1 MKKRYL
7 FIVLIILCIASIFIG
22 VTNININDILTFN
35 IDKIEILLISRLP
48 RLIAIIV
55 AGVGLSISGLIMQQ
69 ISKNKF
75 VSPTTA
81 ATADFAKLGIL
92 FCIMIIP
99 GATIM
104 QKMIVSFVFA
114 GLGTVLFMKMIKAI
128 KIKNIV
134 FVPLIG
140 MMLGKIVGSI
150 TTFFAYKY
158 DLVQN
163 ISSWMEGDMSL
174 IMKGSY
180 ELLYLSVPMVIIAFL
195 YANKFTIVG
204 MGEDFAINLGLNY
217 NFVINVGLAIV
228 SLICAVTIITVGNIP
243 FLGLII
249 PNIVSLYSGD
259 NLKKTLYH
267 TALLGPIFLLAC
279 DILGRII
286 IFPFEMSISLT
297 VGVIGS
303 IIFLYMIVRGTK
315 MKTKDKKSIII
326 LTVLALI
333 LITSF
338 LFIGVNSVNFKYA
351 LYRRIPK
358 IYAMILT
365 GAAIGFSSLIFQTVT
380 NNRILTPSILGIDS
394 LYVLLQTTIVFL
406 LGSSS
411 AIISNGNINFI
422 ITIVSML
429 LFSSLIY

>member
-1 MKKRYL
+1 MYIGGKQMKKIYL
-7 FIVLIILCIASIFIG
+7 FIVLIILSIISLFVG
-22 VTNININDILTFN
+22 VTNISVNDILSFN
-35 IDKIEILLISRLP
+35 IDKIQILLISRLP

-104 QKMIVSFVFA
+104 QKMIISFIFA
-114 GLGTVLFMKMIKAI
+114 GLGTILFMKMIKAI
-128 KIKNIV
+128 KIKNII

-140 MMLGKIVGSI
+140 MMLGKIIGSI

-204 MGEDFAINLGLNY
+204 MGEDFAINLGVNY
-217 NFVINVGLAIV
+217 NFVVNVGLAIV

-279 DILGRII
+279 DILGRFI

-303 IIFLYMIVRGTK
+303 IIVLYMIIRGSK
-315 MKTKDKKSIII
+315 HE
-326 LTVLALI
+326 
-333 LITSF
+333 
-338 LFIGVNSVNFKYA
+338 G
-351 LYRRIPK
+351 
-358 IYAMILT
+358 
-365 GAAIGFSSLIFQTVT
+365 
-380 NNRILTPSILGIDS
+380 
-394 LYVLLQTTIVFL
+394 
-406 LGSSS
+406 
-411 AIISNGNINFI
+411 
-422 ITIVSML
+422 
-429 LFSSLIY
+429 

>member
-7 FIVLIILCIASIFIG
+7 FIILIILSIISLFVG
-22 VTNININDILTFN
+22 VTNISVNDILSFN
-35 IDKIEILLISRLP
+35 IDKIQILLISRLP

-104 QKMIVSFVFA
+104 QKMIISFIFA
-114 GLGTVLFMKMIKAI
+114 GLGTILFMKMIKAI
-128 KIKNIV
+128 KIKNII

-140 MMLGKIVGSI
+140 MMLGKIIGSI

-180 ELLYLSVPMVIIAFL
+180 ELLYLSIPMVIIAFL

-204 MGEDFAINLGLNY
+204 MGEDFAINLGVNY
-217 NFVINVGLAIV
+217 NFVVNVGLAIV

-249 PNIVSLYSGD
+249 PNIISLYSGD

-279 DILGRII
+279 DILGRFI

-297 VGVIGS
+297 VGIIGS
-303 IIFLYMIVRGTK
+303 IILLYMIIRGSK
-315 MKTKDKKSIII
+315 NE
-326 LTVLALI
+326 
-333 LITSF
+333 
-338 LFIGVNSVNFKYA
+338 G
-351 LYRRIPK
+351 
-358 IYAMILT
+358 
-365 GAAIGFSSLIFQTVT
+365 
-380 NNRILTPSILGIDS
+380 
-394 LYVLLQTTIVFL
+394 
-406 LGSSS
+406 
-411 AIISNGNINFI
+411 
-422 ITIVSML
+422 
-429 LFSSLIY
+429 

>member
-7 FIVLIILCIASIFIG
+7 FIILIILSIISLFVG
-22 VTNININDILTFN
+22 VTNISVNDILSFN
-35 IDKIEILLISRLP
+35 IDKIQILLISRLP

-104 QKMIVSFVFA
+104 QKMIISFIFA
-114 GLGTVLFMKMIKAI
+114 GLGTILFMKMIKAI
-128 KIKNIV
+128 KIKNII
-134 FVPLIG
+134 FIPLIG
-140 MMLGKIVGSI
+140 MMLGKIIGSI

-204 MGEDFAINLGLNY
+204 MGEDFAINLGVNY
-217 NFVINVGLAIV
+217 NFVVNVGLAIV
-228 SLICAVTIITVGNIP
+228 SLICAITIITVGNIP

-279 DILGRII
+279 DILGRFI

-303 IIFLYMIVRGTK
+303 IIFLYMIIRGSK
-315 MKTKDKKSIII
+315 NE
-326 LTVLALI
+326 
-333 LITSF
+333 
-338 LFIGVNSVNFKYA
+338 G
-351 LYRRIPK
+351 
-358 IYAMILT
+358 
-365 GAAIGFSSLIFQTVT
+365 
-380 NNRILTPSILGIDS
+380 
-394 LYVLLQTTIVFL
+394 
-406 LGSSS
+406 
-411 AIISNGNINFI
+411 
-422 ITIVSML
+422 
-429 LFSSLIY
+429 

>member
-7 FIVLIILCIASIFIG
+7 FIILIILSIISLFVG
-22 VTNININDILTFN
+22 VTNISVNDILSFN
-35 IDKIEILLISRLP
+35 IDKIQILLISRLP

-99 GATIM
+99 GATII
-104 QKMIVSFVFA
+104 QKMIISFIFA
-114 GLGTVLFMKMIKAI
+114 GLGTILFMKMIKAI
-128 KIKNIV
+128 KIKNII

-140 MMLGKIVGSI
+140 MMLGKIIGSI

-180 ELLYLSVPMVIIAFL
+180 ELLYLSIPMVIIAFL

-204 MGEDFAINLGLNY
+204 MGEDFAINLGVNY
-217 NFVINVGLAIV
+217 NFVVNVGLAIV

-249 PNIVSLYSGD
+249 PNIISLYSGD

-279 DILGRII
+279 DILGRFI

-303 IIFLYMIVRGTK
+303 IIFLYMIIRGSK
-315 MKTKDKKSIII
+315 NE
-326 LTVLALI
+326 
-333 LITSF
+333 
-338 LFIGVNSVNFKYA
+338 G
-351 LYRRIPK
+351 
-358 IYAMILT
+358 
-365 GAAIGFSSLIFQTVT
+365 
-380 NNRILTPSILGIDS
+380 
-394 LYVLLQTTIVFL
+394 
-406 LGSSS
+406 
-411 AIISNGNINFI
+411 
-422 ITIVSML
+422 
-429 LFSSLIY
+429 

>member
-7 FIVLIILCIASIFIG
+7 FIILIILSIISLFVG
-22 VTNININDILTFN
+22 VTNISVNDILSFN
-35 IDKIEILLISRLP
+35 IDKIQILLISRFP

-104 QKMIVSFVFA
+104 QKMIISFIFA
-114 GLGTVLFMKMIKAI
+114 GLGTILFMKMIKAI
-128 KIKNIV
+128 KIKNII

-140 MMLGKIVGSI
+140 MMLGKIIGSI

-180 ELLYLSVPMVIIAFL
+180 ELLYLSIQMVIIAFL

-204 MGEDFAINLGLNY
+204 MGEDFAINLGVNY
-217 NFVINVGLAIV
+217 NFVVNVGLAIV

-249 PNIVSLYSGD
+249 PNIISLYSGD

-279 DILGRII
+279 DILGRFI

-303 IIFLYMIVRGTK
+303 IIFLYMIIRGSK
-315 MKTKDKKSIII
+315 NE
-326 LTVLALI
+326 
-333 LITSF
+333 
-338 LFIGVNSVNFKYA
+338 G
-351 LYRRIPK
+351 
-358 IYAMILT
+358 
-365 GAAIGFSSLIFQTVT
+365 
-380 NNRILTPSILGIDS
+380 
-394 LYVLLQTTIVFL
+394 
-406 LGSSS
+406 
-411 AIISNGNINFI
+411 
-422 ITIVSML
+422 
-429 LFSSLIY
+429 

>member
-7 FIVLIILCIASIFIG
+7 FIILIILSIISLFVG
-22 VTNININDILTFN
+22 VTNISVNDILSFN
-35 IDKIEILLISRLP
+35 IDKIQILLISRLP

-104 QKMIVSFVFA
+104 QKMIISFIFA
-114 GLGTVLFMKMIKAI
+114 GLGTILFMKMIKAI
-128 KIKNIV
+128 KIKNII

-140 MMLGKIVGSI
+140 MMLGKIIGSI

-180 ELLYLSVPMVIIAFL
+180 ELLYLSIPMVIIAFL

-204 MGEDFAINLGLNY
+204 MGEDFAINLGVNY
-217 NFVINVGLAIV
+217 NFVVNVGLSIV

-249 PNIVSLYSGD
+249 PNIISLYSGD

-279 DILGRII
+279 DILGRFI

-303 IIFLYMIVRGTK
+303 IIFLYMIIRGSK
-315 MKTKDKKSIII
+315 NE
-326 LTVLALI
+326 
-333 LITSF
+333 
-338 LFIGVNSVNFKYA
+338 G
-351 LYRRIPK
+351 
-358 IYAMILT
+358 
-365 GAAIGFSSLIFQTVT
+365 
-380 NNRILTPSILGIDS
+380 
-394 LYVLLQTTIVFL
+394 
-406 LGSSS
+406 
-411 AIISNGNINFI
+411 
-422 ITIVSML
+422 
-429 LFSSLIY
+429 

>member
-1 MKKRYL
+1 MYIGGKQMKKIYL
-7 FIVLIILCIASIFIG
+7 FIVLIILSIISLFVG
-22 VTNININDILTFN
+22 VTNISVNDILSFN
-35 IDKIEILLISRLP
+35 IDKIQILLISRLP

-104 QKMIVSFVFA
+104 QKMIISFIFA
-114 GLGTVLFMKMIKAI
+114 GLGTILFMKMIKAI
-128 KIKNIV
+128 KIKNII

-140 MMLGKIVGSI
+140 MMLGKIIGSI

-180 ELLYLSVPMVIIAFL
+180 ELLYLSIPMVIIAFL

-204 MGEDFAINLGLNY
+204 MGEDFAINLGVNY
-217 NFVINVGLAIV
+217 NFVVNVGLAIV

-249 PNIVSLYSGD
+249 PNIISLYSGD

-279 DILGRII
+279 DILGRLI

-303 IIFLYMIVRGTK
+303 IIFLYMIIRGSK
-315 MKTKDKKSIII
+315 NE
-326 LTVLALI
+326 
-333 LITSF
+333 
-338 LFIGVNSVNFKYA
+338 G
-351 LYRRIPK
+351 
-358 IYAMILT
+358 
-365 GAAIGFSSLIFQTVT
+365 
-380 NNRILTPSILGIDS
+380 
-394 LYVLLQTTIVFL
+394 
-406 LGSSS
+406 
-411 AIISNGNINFI
+411 
-422 ITIVSML
+422 
-429 LFSSLIY
+429 

>member
-1 MKKRYL
+1 MKKIYL
-7 FIVLIILCIASIFIG
+7 FIVLIILSIISLFVG
-22 VTNININDILTFN
+22 VTNISVNDILSFN
-35 IDKIEILLISRLP
+35 IDKIQILLISRLP

-104 QKMIVSFVFA
+104 QKMIISFIFA
-114 GLGTVLFMKMIKAI
+114 GLGTILFMKMIKAI
-128 KIKNIV
+128 KIKNII
-134 FVPLIG
+134 FIPLIG
-140 MMLGKIVGSI
+140 MMLGKIIGSI

-180 ELLYLSVPMVIIAFL
+180 ELLYLSIPMVIIAFL

-204 MGEDFAINLGLNY
+204 MGEDFAINLGVNY
-217 NFVINVGLAIV
+217 NFVVNVGLAIV

-279 DILGRII
+279 DILGRFI

-303 IIFLYMIVRGTK
+303 IIFLYMIIRGSK
-315 MKTKDKKSIII
+315 NE
-326 LTVLALI
+326 
-333 LITSF
+333 
-338 LFIGVNSVNFKYA
+338 G
-351 LYRRIPK
+351 
-358 IYAMILT
+358 
-365 GAAIGFSSLIFQTVT
+365 
-380 NNRILTPSILGIDS
+380 
-394 LYVLLQTTIVFL
+394 
-406 LGSSS
+406 
-411 AIISNGNINFI
+411 
-422 ITIVSML
+422 
-429 LFSSLIY
+429 

>member
-1 MKKRYL
+1 MKKIYL
-7 FIVLIILCIASIFIG
+7 FIILIILSIISLFVG
-22 VTNININDILTFN
+22 VTNISVNDILSFN
-35 IDKIEILLISRLP
+35 IDKIQILLISRLP

-104 QKMIVSFVFA
+104 QKMIISFIFA
-114 GLGTVLFMKMIKAI
+114 GLGTILFMKMIKAI
-128 KIKNIV
+128 KIKNII

-140 MMLGKIVGSI
+140 MMLGKIIGSI

-180 ELLYLSVPMVIIAFL
+180 ELLYLSIPMVIIAFL

-204 MGEDFAINLGLNY
+204 MGEDFAINLGVNY
-217 NFVINVGLAIV
+217 NFVVNVGLAIV

-249 PNIVSLYSGD
+249 PNIISLYSGD

-279 DILGRII
+279 DILGRFI

-303 IIFLYMIVRGTK
+303 IIFLYMIIRGSK
-315 MKTKDKKSIII
+315 NE
-326 LTVLALI
+326 
-333 LITSF
+333 
-338 LFIGVNSVNFKYA
+338 G
-351 LYRRIPK
+351 
-358 IYAMILT
+358 
-365 GAAIGFSSLIFQTVT
+365 
-380 NNRILTPSILGIDS
+380 
-394 LYVLLQTTIVFL
+394 
-406 LGSSS
+406 
-411 AIISNGNINFI
+411 
-422 ITIVSML
+422 
-429 LFSSLIY
+429 

>member
-7 FIVLIILCIASIFIG
+7 FIILIILSIISLFVG
-22 VTNININDILTFN
+22 VTNISVNDILSFN
-35 IDKIEILLISRLP
+35 IDKIQILLISRLP

-55 AGVGLSISGLIMQQ
+55 AGVVLSISGLIMQQ

-104 QKMIVSFVFA
+104 QKMIISFIFA
-114 GLGTVLFMKMIKAI
+114 GLGTILFMKMIKAI
-128 KIKNIV
+128 KIKNII

-140 MMLGKIVGSI
+140 MMLGKIIGSI

-180 ELLYLSVPMVIIAFL
+180 ELLYLSIPMVIIAFL

-204 MGEDFAINLGLNY
+204 MGEDFAINLGVNY
-217 NFVINVGLAIV
+217 NFVVNVGLAIV

-249 PNIVSLYSGD
+249 PNIISLYSGD

-279 DILGRII
+279 DILGRFI

-303 IIFLYMIVRGTK
+303 IIFLYMIIRGSK
-315 MKTKDKKSIII
+315 NE
-326 LTVLALI
+326 
-333 LITSF
+333 
-338 LFIGVNSVNFKYA
+338 G
-351 LYRRIPK
+351 
-358 IYAMILT
+358 
-365 GAAIGFSSLIFQTVT
+365 
-380 NNRILTPSILGIDS
+380 
-394 LYVLLQTTIVFL
+394 
-406 LGSSS
+406 
-411 AIISNGNINFI
+411 
-422 ITIVSML
+422 
-429 LFSSLIY
+429 

>member
-1 MKKRYL
+1 MYIGGKQMKKRYL
-7 FIVLIILCIASIFIG
+7 FIVLIILSIISLFVG
-22 VTNININDILTFN
+22 VTNISVNDILSFN
-35 IDKIEILLISRLP
+35 IDKMQILLISRLP

-104 QKMIVSFVFA
+104 QKMIISFIFA
-114 GLGTVLFMKMIKAI
+114 GLGTILFMKMIKAI
-128 KIKNIV
+128 KIKNII

-140 MMLGKIVGSI
+140 MMLGKIIGSI

-204 MGEDFAINLGLNY
+204 MGEDFAINLGVNY
-217 NFVINVGLAIV
+217 NFVVNVGLAIV

-279 DILGRII
+279 DILGRFI

-303 IIFLYMIVRGTK
+303 IIFLYMIIRGSK
-315 MKTKDKKSIII
+315 NED
-326 LTVLALI
+326 
-333 LITSF
+333 
-338 LFIGVNSVNFKYA
+338 
-351 LYRRIPK
+351 
-358 IYAMILT
+358 
-365 GAAIGFSSLIFQTVT
+365 
-380 NNRILTPSILGIDS
+380 
-394 LYVLLQTTIVFL
+394 
-406 LGSSS
+406 
-411 AIISNGNINFI
+411 
-422 ITIVSML
+422 
-429 LFSSLIY
+429 

>member
-7 FIVLIILCIASIFIG
+7 FLLLLILSVISIFIG
-22 VTNININDILTFN
+22 VSNVSIKDILNFD
-35 IDKIEILLISRLP
+35 IDKIHIILVSRIP
-48 RLIAIIV
+48 RLIAILV

-92 FCIMIIP
+92 FFIMVIP
-99 GATIM
+99 SATIM
-104 QKMIVSFVFA
+104 QKMIVSFVCA
-114 GLGTVLFMKMIKAI
+114 TLGTVLFMKMIKMI

-180 ELLYLSVPMVIIAFL
+180 ELLYLSIPMVIIAFL

-204 MGEDFAINLGLNY
+204 MGEDFAVNLGVNY
-217 NFVINVGLAIV
+217 NVVVNVGLAIV
-228 SLICAVTIITVGNIP
+228 SLICAVTLITVGNIP

-249 PNIVSLYSGD
+249 PNIVSIYSGD
-259 NLKKTLYH
+259 NLKRTLYH
-267 TALLGPIFLLAC
+267 TALLGPIFLLIC
-279 DILGRII
+279 DIFGRII
-286 IFPFEMSISLT
+286 IFPFEMSIGLT

-303 IIFLYMIVRGTK
+303 VIFLYMILRGN
-315 MKTKDKKSIII
+315 KDE
-326 LTVLALI
+326 
-333 LITSF
+333 
-338 LFIGVNSVNFKYA
+338 
-351 LYRRIPK
+351 
-358 IYAMILT
+358 
-365 GAAIGFSSLIFQTVT
+365 
-380 NNRILTPSILGIDS
+380 D
-394 LYVLLQTTIVFL
+394 
-406 LGSSS
+406 
-411 AIISNGNINFI
+411 
-422 ITIVSML
+422 
-429 LFSSLIY
+429 

>member
-7 FIVLIILCIASIFIG
+7 FIILIILSIISLFVG
-22 VTNININDILTFN
+22 VTNISVNDILSFN
-35 IDKIEILLISRLP
+35 IDKIQILLISRLP

-104 QKMIVSFVFA
+104 QKMIISFIFA
-114 GLGTVLFMKMIKAI
+114 GLGTILFMKMIKAI
-128 KIKNIV
+128 KIKNII

-140 MMLGKIVGSI
+140 MMLGKIIGSI

-180 ELLYLSVPMVIIAFL
+180 ELLYLSIPMVIIAFL

-204 MGEDFAINLGLNY
+204 MGEDFAINLGVNY
-217 NFVINVGLAIV
+217 NFVVNVGLAIV

-249 PNIVSLYSGD
+249 PNIISLYSGD

-279 DILGRII
+279 DILGRFI

-303 IIFLYMIVRGTK
+303 IIFLYMIIRGSK
-315 MKTKDKKSIII
+315 NE
-326 LTVLALI
+326 
-333 LITSF
+333 
-338 LFIGVNSVNFKYA
+338 G
-351 LYRRIPK
+351 
-358 IYAMILT
+358 
-365 GAAIGFSSLIFQTVT
+365 
-380 NNRILTPSILGIDS
+380 
-394 LYVLLQTTIVFL
+394 
-406 LGSSS
+406 
-411 AIISNGNINFI
+411 
-422 ITIVSML
+422 
-429 LFSSLIY
+429 

>member
-1 MKKRYL
+1 MYIGGKQMKKRYL
-7 FIVLIILCIASIFIG
+7 FIILIILSIISLFVG
-22 VTNININDILTFN
+22 VTNISVNDILSFN
-35 IDKIEILLISRLP
+35 IDKIQILLISRLP

-104 QKMIVSFVFA
+104 QKMIISFIFA
-114 GLGTVLFMKMIKAI
+114 GLGTILFMKMIKAI
-128 KIKNIV
+128 KIKNII
-134 FVPLIG
+134 FIPLIG
-140 MMLGKIVGSI
+140 MMLGKIIGSI

-174 IMKGSY
+174 TMKGSY

-204 MGEDFAINLGLNY
+204 MGEDFAINLGVNY
-217 NFVINVGLAIV
+217 NFVVNVGLAIV

-279 DILGRII
+279 DILGRFI

-303 IIFLYMIVRGTK
+303 IIFLYMIIRGSK
-315 MKTKDKKSIII
+315 NE
-326 LTVLALI
+326 
-333 LITSF
+333 
-338 LFIGVNSVNFKYA
+338 G
-351 LYRRIPK
+351 
-358 IYAMILT
+358 
-365 GAAIGFSSLIFQTVT
+365 
-380 NNRILTPSILGIDS
+380 
-394 LYVLLQTTIVFL
+394 
-406 LGSSS
+406 
-411 AIISNGNINFI
+411 
-422 ITIVSML
+422 
-429 LFSSLIY
+429 

>member
-7 FIVLIILCIASIFIG
+7 FIILIILSIISLFVG
-22 VTNININDILTFN
+22 VTNISVNDILSFN
-35 IDKIEILLISRLP
+35 IDKIQILLISRFP

-104 QKMIVSFVFA
+104 QKMIISFIFA
-114 GLGTVLFMKMIKAI
+114 GLGTILFMKMIKAI
-128 KIKNIV
+128 KIKNII

-140 MMLGKIVGSI
+140 MMLGKIIGSI

-180 ELLYLSVPMVIIAFL
+180 ELLYLSIPMVIIAFL

-204 MGEDFAINLGLNY
+204 MGEDFAINLGVNY
-217 NFVINVGLAIV
+217 NFVVNVGLAIV

-249 PNIVSLYSGD
+249 PNIISLYSGD

-279 DILGRII
+279 DILGRFI

-297 VGVIGS
+297 VGVVGS
-303 IIFLYMIVRGTK
+303 IIFLYMIIRGSK
-315 MKTKDKKSIII
+315 NE
-326 LTVLALI
+326 
-333 LITSF
+333 
-338 LFIGVNSVNFKYA
+338 G
-351 LYRRIPK
+351 
-358 IYAMILT
+358 
-365 GAAIGFSSLIFQTVT
+365 
-380 NNRILTPSILGIDS
+380 
-394 LYVLLQTTIVFL
+394 
-406 LGSSS
+406 
-411 AIISNGNINFI
+411 
-422 ITIVSML
+422 
-429 LFSSLIY
+429 

>member
-7 FIVLIILCIASIFIG
+7 FIILIILSIISLFVG
-22 VTNININDILTFN
+22 VTNISVNDILSFN
-35 IDKIEILLISRLP
+35 IDKIQILLISRLP

-104 QKMIVSFVFA
+104 QKMIISFIFA
-114 GLGTVLFMKMIKAI
+114 GLGTILFMKMIKAI
-128 KIKNIV
+128 KIKNII

-140 MMLGKIVGSI
+140 MMLGKIIGSI

-180 ELLYLSVPMVIIAFL
+180 ELLYLSIPMVIIAFL

-204 MGEDFAINLGLNY
+204 MGEDFAINLGVNY
-217 NFVINVGLAIV
+217 NFVVNLGLAIV

-249 PNIVSLYSGD
+249 PNIISLYSGD

-279 DILGRII
+279 DILGRFI

-303 IIFLYMIVRGTK
+303 IIFLYMIIRGSK
-315 MKTKDKKSIII
+315 NE
-326 LTVLALI
+326 
-333 LITSF
+333 
-338 LFIGVNSVNFKYA
+338 G
-351 LYRRIPK
+351 
-358 IYAMILT
+358 
-365 GAAIGFSSLIFQTVT
+365 
-380 NNRILTPSILGIDS
+380 
-394 LYVLLQTTIVFL
+394 
-406 LGSSS
+406 
-411 AIISNGNINFI
+411 
-422 ITIVSML
+422 
-429 LFSSLIY
+429 

>member
-7 FIVLIILCIASIFIG
+7 FIILIILSIISLFVG
-22 VTNININDILTFN
+22 VTNISVNDILSFN
-35 IDKIEILLISRLP
+35 IDKIQILLISRLP

-104 QKMIVSFVFA
+104 QKMIISFIFA
-114 GLGTVLFMKMIKAI
+114 GLGTILFMKMIKAI
-128 KIKNIV
+128 KIKNII

-140 MMLGKIVGSI
+140 MMLGKVIGSI

-180 ELLYLSVPMVIIAFL
+180 ELLYLSIPMVIIAFL

-204 MGEDFAINLGLNY
+204 MGEDFAINLGVNY
-217 NFVINVGLAIV
+217 NFVVNVGLAIV

-249 PNIVSLYSGD
+249 PNIISLYSGD

-279 DILGRII
+279 DILGRFI

-303 IIFLYMIVRGTK
+303 IIFLYMIIRGSK
-315 MKTKDKKSIII
+315 NE
-326 LTVLALI
+326 
-333 LITSF
+333 
-338 LFIGVNSVNFKYA
+338 G
-351 LYRRIPK
+351 
-358 IYAMILT
+358 
-365 GAAIGFSSLIFQTVT
+365 
-380 NNRILTPSILGIDS
+380 
-394 LYVLLQTTIVFL
+394 
-406 LGSSS
+406 
-411 AIISNGNINFI
+411 
-422 ITIVSML
+422 
-429 LFSSLIY
+429 

>member
-1 MKKRYL
+1 M
-7 FIVLIILCIASIFIG
+7 IILSIISLFVG
-22 VTNININDILTFN
+22 VTNISVNDILSFN
-35 IDKIEILLISRLP
+35 IDKIQILLISRLP

-104 QKMIVSFVFA
+104 QKMIISFIFA
-114 GLGTVLFMKMIKAI
+114 GLGTILFMKMIKAI
-128 KIKNIV
+128 KIKNII

-140 MMLGKIVGSI
+140 MMLGKIIGSI

-180 ELLYLSVPMVIIAFL
+180 ELLYLSIPMVIIAFL

-204 MGEDFAINLGLNY
+204 MGEDFAINLGVNY
-217 NFVINVGLAIV
+217 NFVVNVGLAIV

-249 PNIVSLYSGD
+249 PNIISLYSGD

-279 DILGRII
+279 DILGRFI

-303 IIFLYMIVRGTK
+303 IIFLYMIIRGSK
-315 MKTKDKKSIII
+315 NE
-326 LTVLALI
+326 
-333 LITSF
+333 
-338 LFIGVNSVNFKYA
+338 G
-351 LYRRIPK
+351 
-358 IYAMILT
+358 
-365 GAAIGFSSLIFQTVT
+365 
-380 NNRILTPSILGIDS
+380 
-394 LYVLLQTTIVFL
+394 
-406 LGSSS
+406 
-411 AIISNGNINFI
+411 
-422 ITIVSML
+422 
-429 LFSSLIY
+429 

>member
-7 FIVLIILCIASIFIG
+7 FIILIILSIISLFVG
-22 VTNININDILTFN
+22 VTNISVNDILSFN
-35 IDKIEILLISRLP
+35 IDKIQILLISRLP

-104 QKMIVSFVFA
+104 QKMIISFIFA
-114 GLGTVLFMKMIKAI
+114 GLGTILFMKMIKAI
-128 KIKNIV
+128 KIKNII
-134 FVPLIG
+134 FIPLIG
-140 MMLGKIVGSI
+140 MMLGKIIGSI

-180 ELLYLSVPMVIIAFL
+180 ELLYLSIPMVIIAFL

-204 MGEDFAINLGLNY
+204 MGEDFAINLGVNY
-217 NFVINVGLAIV
+217 NFVVNVGLAIV

-279 DILGRII
+279 DILGRFI

-303 IIFLYMIVRGTK
+303 IIFLYMIIRGSK
-315 MKTKDKKSIII
+315 NE
-326 LTVLALI
+326 
-333 LITSF
+333 
-338 LFIGVNSVNFKYA
+338 G
-351 LYRRIPK
+351 
-358 IYAMILT
+358 
-365 GAAIGFSSLIFQTVT
+365 
-380 NNRILTPSILGIDS
+380 
-394 LYVLLQTTIVFL
+394 
-406 LGSSS
+406 
-411 AIISNGNINFI
+411 
-422 ITIVSML
+422 
-429 LFSSLIY
+429 

>member
-7 FIVLIILCIASIFIG
+7 FIILIILSIISLFVG
-22 VTNININDILTFN
+22 VTNISVNDILSFN

-48 RLIAIIV
+48 RLIAIIG

-104 QKMIVSFVFA
+104 QKMIISFIFA
-114 GLGTVLFMKMIKAI
+114 GLGTILFMKMIKAI
-128 KIKNIV
+128 KIKNII
-134 FVPLIG
+134 FIPLIG
-140 MMLGKIVGSI
+140 MMLGKIIGSI

-204 MGEDFAINLGLNY
+204 MGEDFAINLGVNY
-217 NFVINVGLAIV
+217 NFVVNVGLAIV

-243 FLGLII
+243 FLGIII

-279 DILGRII
+279 DILGRFI

-303 IIFLYMIVRGTK
+303 IIFLYMIIRGSK
-315 MKTKDKKSIII
+315 NE
-326 LTVLALI
+326 
-333 LITSF
+333 
-338 LFIGVNSVNFKYA
+338 G
-351 LYRRIPK
+351 
-358 IYAMILT
+358 
-365 GAAIGFSSLIFQTVT
+365 
-380 NNRILTPSILGIDS
+380 
-394 LYVLLQTTIVFL
+394 
-406 LGSSS
+406 
-411 AIISNGNINFI
+411 
-422 ITIVSML
+422 
-429 LFSSLIY
+429 

>member
-7 FIVLIILCIASIFIG
+7 FIILIILSIISLFVG
-22 VTNININDILTFN
+22 VTNISVNDILSFN
-35 IDKIEILLISRLP
+35 IDKIQILLISRLP

-104 QKMIVSFVFA
+104 QKMIISFIFA
-114 GLGTVLFMKMIKAI
+114 GLGTILFMKMIKAI
-128 KIKNIV
+128 KIKNII

-140 MMLGKIVGSI
+140 MMLGKIIGSI

-180 ELLYLSVPMVIIAFL
+180 ELLYLSIPMVIIAFL

-204 MGEDFAINLGLNY
+204 MGEDFAINLGVNY
-217 NFVINVGLAIV
+217 NFVVNVGLAIV

-249 PNIVSLYSGD
+249 PNIISLYSGD

-279 DILGRII
+279 DI
-286 IFPFEMSISLT
+286 
-297 VGVIGS
+297 
-303 IIFLYMIVRGTK
+303 
-315 MKTKDKKSIII
+315 
-326 LTVLALI
+326 
-333 LITSF
+333 
-338 LFIGVNSVNFKYA
+338 
-351 LYRRIPK
+351 
-358 IYAMILT
+358 
-365 GAAIGFSSLIFQTVT
+365 
-380 NNRILTPSILGIDS
+380 
-394 LYVLLQTTIVFL
+394 
-406 LGSSS
+406 
-411 AIISNGNINFI
+411 
-422 ITIVSML
+422 
-429 LFSSLIY
+429 

>member
-1 MKKRYL
+1 MKKIYL
-7 FIVLIILCIASIFIG
+7 FIILIILSIISLFVG
-22 VTNININDILTFN
+22 VSNININDIVSFN
-35 IDKIEILLISRLP
+35 IDKVEILIISRLP
-48 RLIAIIV
+48 RLISLIV

-104 QKMIVSFVFA
+104 QKMIISFIFA
-114 GLGTVLFMKMIKAI
+114 GLGTILFMKMIKSI
-128 KIKNIV
+128 KIKNII

-140 MMLGKIVGSI
+140 MMLGKIIGSI
-150 TTFFAYKY
+150 TAFFAYKY

-180 ELLYLSVPMVIIAFL
+180 ELLYLSIPMVIIAFL

-204 MGEDFAINLGLNY
+204 MGEDFAINLGVNY
-217 NFVINVGLAIV
+217 SFVVNVGLAIV

-279 DILGRII
+279 DILGRVI

-303 IIFLYMIVRGTK
+303 IIFLYMIIRGSK
-315 MKTKDKKSIII
+315 NE
-326 LTVLALI
+326 
-333 LITSF
+333 
-338 LFIGVNSVNFKYA
+338 G
-351 LYRRIPK
+351 
-358 IYAMILT
+358 
-365 GAAIGFSSLIFQTVT
+365 
-380 NNRILTPSILGIDS
+380 
-394 LYVLLQTTIVFL
+394 
-406 LGSSS
+406 
-411 AIISNGNINFI
+411 
-422 ITIVSML
+422 
-429 LFSSLIY
+429 

>member
-1 MKKRYL
+1 MKKIYL
-7 FIVLIILCIASIFIG
+7 FIVLIILSIISLFVG
-22 VTNININDILTFN
+22 VTNISVNDILSFN
-35 IDKIEILLISRLP
+35 IDKIQILLISRLP

-104 QKMIVSFVFA
+104 QKMIISFNFA
-114 GLGTVLFMKMIKAI
+114 GLGTILFMKMIKAI
-128 KIKNIV
+128 KIKNII

-140 MMLGKIVGSI
+140 MMLGKIIGSI

-204 MGEDFAINLGLNY
+204 MGEDFAINLGVNY
-217 NFVINVGLAIV
+217 NFVVNVGLAIV

-279 DILGRII
+279 DILGRFI

-303 IIFLYMIVRGTK
+303 IIFLYMIIRGSK
-315 MKTKDKKSIII
+315 NE
-326 LTVLALI
+326 
-333 LITSF
+333 
-338 LFIGVNSVNFKYA
+338 G
-351 LYRRIPK
+351 
-358 IYAMILT
+358 
-365 GAAIGFSSLIFQTVT
+365 
-380 NNRILTPSILGIDS
+380 
-394 LYVLLQTTIVFL
+394 
-406 LGSSS
+406 
-411 AIISNGNINFI
+411 
-422 ITIVSML
+422 
-429 LFSSLIY
+429 

>member
-7 FIVLIILCIASIFIG
+7 FIILIILSIISLFVG
-22 VTNININDILTFN
+22 VTNISVNDILSFN
-35 IDKIEILLISRLP
+35 IDKIQILLISRLP

-92 FCIMIIP
+92 FCIMISP

-104 QKMIVSFVFA
+104 QKMIISFIFA
-114 GLGTVLFMKMIKAI
+114 GLGTILFMKMIKAI
-128 KIKNIV
+128 KIKNII

-140 MMLGKIVGSI
+140 MMLGKIIGSI

-180 ELLYLSVPMVIIAFL
+180 ELLYLSIPMVIIAFL

-204 MGEDFAINLGLNY
+204 MGEDFAINLGVNY
-217 NFVINVGLAIV
+217 NFVVNVGLAIV

-249 PNIVSLYSGD
+249 PNIISLYSGD

-279 DILGRII
+279 DILGRFI

-303 IIFLYMIVRGTK
+303 IIFLYMIIRGSK
-315 MKTKDKKSIII
+315 NE
-326 LTVLALI
+326 
-333 LITSF
+333 
-338 LFIGVNSVNFKYA
+338 G
-351 LYRRIPK
+351 
-358 IYAMILT
+358 
-365 GAAIGFSSLIFQTVT
+365 
-380 NNRILTPSILGIDS
+380 
-394 LYVLLQTTIVFL
+394 
-406 LGSSS
+406 
-411 AIISNGNINFI
+411 
-422 ITIVSML
+422 
-429 LFSSLIY
+429 

>member
-7 FIVLIILCIASIFIG
+7 FIILIILSIISLFVG
-22 VTNININDILTFN
+22 VTNISVNDILSFN
-35 IDKIEILLISRLP
+35 IDKIQILLISRLP
-48 RLIAIIV
+48 RLIVIIV

-104 QKMIVSFVFA
+104 QKMIISFIFA
-114 GLGTVLFMKMIKAI
+114 GLGTILFMKMIKAI
-128 KIKNIV
+128 KIKNII

-140 MMLGKIVGSI
+140 MMLGKIIGSI

-180 ELLYLSVPMVIIAFL
+180 ELLYLSIPMVIIAFL

-204 MGEDFAINLGLNY
+204 MGEDFAINLGVNY
-217 NFVINVGLAIV
+217 NFVVNVGLAIV

-249 PNIVSLYSGD
+249 PNIISLYSGD

-279 DILGRII
+279 DILGRFI

-303 IIFLYMIVRGTK
+303 IIFLYMIIRGSK
-315 MKTKDKKSIII
+315 NE
-326 LTVLALI
+326 
-333 LITSF
+333 
-338 LFIGVNSVNFKYA
+338 G
-351 LYRRIPK
+351 
-358 IYAMILT
+358 
-365 GAAIGFSSLIFQTVT
+365 
-380 NNRILTPSILGIDS
+380 
-394 LYVLLQTTIVFL
+394 
-406 LGSSS
+406 
-411 AIISNGNINFI
+411 
-422 ITIVSML
+422 
-429 LFSSLIY
+429 

>member
-7 FIVLIILCIASIFIG
+7 FIILIILSIISLFVG
-22 VTNININDILTFN
+22 VTNISVNDILSFN
-35 IDKIEILLISRLP
+35 IDKIQILLISRLP

-104 QKMIVSFVFA
+104 QKMIISFIFA
-114 GLGTVLFMKMIKAI
+114 GLGTILFMKMIKAI
-128 KIKNIV
+128 KIKNII
-134 FVPLIG
+134 FIPLIG
-140 MMLGKIVGSI
+140 MMLGKIIGSI

-204 MGEDFAINLGLNY
+204 MGEDFAINLGVNY
-217 NFVINVGLAIV
+217 NFVVNVGLAIV

-249 PNIVSLYSGD
+249 PNIISLYSGD

-279 DILGRII
+279 DILGRFI

-303 IIFLYMIVRGTK
+303 IIFLYMIIRGSK
-315 MKTKDKKSIII
+315 NE
-326 LTVLALI
+326 
-333 LITSF
+333 
-338 LFIGVNSVNFKYA
+338 G
-351 LYRRIPK
+351 
-358 IYAMILT
+358 
-365 GAAIGFSSLIFQTVT
+365 
-380 NNRILTPSILGIDS
+380 
-394 LYVLLQTTIVFL
+394 
-406 LGSSS
+406 
-411 AIISNGNINFI
+411 
-422 ITIVSML
+422 
-429 LFSSLIY
+429 

>member
-7 FIVLIILCIASIFIG
+7 FIILIILSIISLFVG
-22 VTNININDILTFN
+22 VTNISVNDILSFN
-35 IDKIEILLISRLP
+35 IDKIQILLISRLP

-104 QKMIVSFVFA
+104 QKIIISFIFA
-114 GLGTVLFMKMIKAI
+114 GLGTILFMKMIKAI
-128 KIKNIV
+128 KIKNII

-140 MMLGKIVGSI
+140 MMLGKIIGSI

-180 ELLYLSVPMVIIAFL
+180 ELLYLSIPMVIIAFL

-204 MGEDFAINLGLNY
+204 MGEDFAINLGVNY
-217 NFVINVGLAIV
+217 NFVVNVGLAIV

-249 PNIVSLYSGD
+249 PNIISLYSGD

-279 DILGRII
+279 DILGRFI

-303 IIFLYMIVRGTK
+303 IIFLYMIIRGSK
-315 MKTKDKKSIII
+315 NE
-326 LTVLALI
+326 
-333 LITSF
+333 
-338 LFIGVNSVNFKYA
+338 G
-351 LYRRIPK
+351 
-358 IYAMILT
+358 
-365 GAAIGFSSLIFQTVT
+365 
-380 NNRILTPSILGIDS
+380 
-394 LYVLLQTTIVFL
+394 
-406 LGSSS
+406 
-411 AIISNGNINFI
+411 
-422 ITIVSML
+422 
-429 LFSSLIY
+429 

>member
-7 FIVLIILCIASIFIG
+7 FIILIILSIISLFVG
-22 VTNININDILTFN
+22 VTNISVNDILSFN
-35 IDKIEILLISRLP
+35 IDKIQILLISRLP

-92 FCIMIIP
+92 FCIMIIH

-104 QKMIVSFVFA
+104 QKMIISFIFA
-114 GLGTVLFMKMIKAI
+114 GLGTILFMKMIKAI
-128 KIKNIV
+128 KIKNII

-140 MMLGKIVGSI
+140 MMLGKIIGSI

-180 ELLYLSVPMVIIAFL
+180 ELLYLSIPMVIIAFL

-204 MGEDFAINLGLNY
+204 MGEDFAINLGVNY
-217 NFVINVGLAIV
+217 NFVVNVGLAIV

-249 PNIVSLYSGD
+249 PNIISLYSGD

-279 DILGRII
+279 DILGRFI

-303 IIFLYMIVRGTK
+303 IIFLYMIIRGSK
-315 MKTKDKKSIII
+315 NE
-326 LTVLALI
+326 
-333 LITSF
+333 
-338 LFIGVNSVNFKYA
+338 G
-351 LYRRIPK
+351 
-358 IYAMILT
+358 
-365 GAAIGFSSLIFQTVT
+365 
-380 NNRILTPSILGIDS
+380 
-394 LYVLLQTTIVFL
+394 
-406 LGSSS
+406 
-411 AIISNGNINFI
+411 
-422 ITIVSML
+422 
-429 LFSSLIY
+429 